1 MNPQLAIAVVT
12 LRRLITRKRILGFA
26 LFASVPAVVI
36 LFAATGDRGPD
47 RLASLYHDTTF
58 GILLAVALPVIAI
71 VNAGAALGDERR
83 SHTMPFL
90 ALKPVP
96 RWSIA
101 LSTILASVAATLAV
115 AVVGVGLGWLAAG
128 SATGIWDIGTGP
140 AVAALVTGLG
150 YGTIF
155 VPIGLLTRRATVI
168 GLIYLFLWEAS
179 FANAVGT
186 LAPTSLN
193 HIALSAYVDLAPGI
207 SAAEALGSL
216 EPGAGKALIKVAVV
230 ALVSLAA
237 TTWALRKRDL
247 A

>member
-1 MNPQLAIAVVT
+1 MSVT
-12 LRRLITRKRILGFA
+12 LRRLITRKRIIGLI
-26 LFASVPAVVI
+26 LFASVPAVVVF
-36 LFAATGDRGPD
+36 FASTGDRGPD
-47 RLASLYHDTTF
+47 QLANLYHDTTF

-71 VNAGAALGDERR
+71 VNAAGALGDERR

-90 ALKPVP
+90 VLKPIP

-101 LSTILASVAATLAV
+101 LSTTIASVGATLAV

-128 SATGIWDIGTGP
+128 SATGDWGIGAGP
-140 AVAALVTGLG
+140 AAGALVAALG
-150 YGTIF
+150 YGTVF

-207 SAAEALGSL
+207 SPAEALGSL
-216 EPGAGKALIKVAVV
+216 EPGVGAALTKMAVL
-230 ALVSLAA
+230 ALVSLAF

>member
-1 MNPQLAIAVVT
+1 MNPQLAIIGVT
-12 LRRLITRKRILGFA
+12 LRRLITRKRVIGLVM
-26 LFASVPAVVI
+26 FASVPAVIV

-58 GILLAVALPVIAI
+58 GILISIALPVIAI
-71 VNAGAALGDERR
+71 VNGAAALGDERR

-90 ALKPVP
+90 ALKPLP

-101 LSTILASVAATLAV
+101 LSTTIASIGTTLAIAIV
-115 AVVGVGLGWLAAG
+115 AVGAGWLVAG
-128 SATGIWDIGTGP
+128 ATTDDWGIGLGP
-140 AVAALVTGLG
+140 AVAALVTAIG
-150 YGTIF
+150 YGALF

-179 FANAVGT
+179 FTNAVGA
-186 LAPTSLN
+186 LAPTSLS
-193 HIALSAYVDLAPGI
+193 HIALSAYVDIAPNI
-207 SAAEALGSL
+207 NPSESLGTL
-216 EPGAGKALIKVAVV
+216 EPGLGKALYKVAVV
-230 ALVSLAA
+230 ALVSLVA

>member
-1 MNPQLAIAVVT
+1 MNAQLAIMSVT
-12 LRRLITRKRILGFA
+12 LRRLITRKRIIGLV
-26 LFASVPAVVI
+26 LFASVPALVV
-36 LFAATGDRGPD
+36 LFASTGDRGPD
-47 RLASLYHDTTF
+47 RLANLYHDTTF

-71 VNAGAALGDERR
+71 VNASSALGDERR

-96 RWSIA
+96 RWTIA
-101 LSTILASVAATLAV
+101 LSTTIASVGATLSV

-128 SATGIWDIGTGP
+128 AATGAWDIGFGP
-140 AVAALVTGLG
+140 AVGALVVALA

-168 GLIYLFLWEAS
+168 GLVYLFLWEAS
-179 FANAVGT
+179 FANAVGA

-207 SAAEALGSL
+207 SPAEALGTL
-216 EPGAGKALIKVAVV
+216 EPGAGKALTKVAIV
-230 ALVSLAA
+230 ALVSLTF